1 MAADDDAEHE
11 TSPASASASSAPAT
25 RKRKR
30 PGATA
35 TDGAPAQ
42 SADDAG
48 GMCDDVLRNIFS
60 RLPARAAVACTAL
73 SKHHRRLVTGA
84 EFRRLHL
91 LLGAP
96 LPRPHVAYLATA
108 PITRRGDDRVVS
120 KFHGFHVAGAGM
132 GIGAHAPMRAL
143 TDGRYEN
150 KSYVNT
156 CNGVILLAMKK
167 KTPSR
172 SFILWNPAIADD
184 EKKLTIPEGLQ
195 DNGEY
200 YVAGLGYGRR
210 SKTYK
215 LLLCRLKCLSSKG
228 PGGCRIF
235 YRCAELVVYTLGAGA
250 GAGAGDQPRTVL
262 SGLDTK
268 IKRQSLYLDGTIY
281 LLDAEDSI
289 VFAFDVDDETVT
301 AIDLPGER
309 SITKHASSKLM
320 EMSGR
325 VCVVTKDGTHTFSVW
340 LLVAEDDHRWQRRCA
355 IGESNIYYRS
365 ITAAWDHGDALLLL
379 VDGSPYLYDITDE
392 RMTKTEMPIDVKPE
406 EAAYTLCWG
415 YKPTLVSPG
424 SIVGDE
430 EEGRRRRGRDR
441 TADIVAA
448 VRPVRERDVRRG
460 RKATLDVTCF
470 MEMLVRI
477 MRELPG
483 GMQDVIDMPL
493 LNASLNVRYR
503 YSDDE
508 D

>member
-1 MAADDDAEHE
+1 MAAVDAEEHE
-11 TSPASASASSAPAT
+11 TSPASSGPAT

-35 TDGAPAQ
+35 TDGAPAE
-42 SADDAG
+42 SADNAG
-48 GMCDDVLRNIFS
+48 GTCDDVLRNIFS
-60 RLPARAAVACTAL
+60 RLPTRAAVACTAL
-73 SKHHRRLVTGA
+73 SKHHRRLVTSA
-84 EFRRLHL
+84 EFRRLH
-91 LLGAP
+91 

-132 GIGAHAPMRAL
+132 GIGHAPMRAL
-143 TDGRYEN
+143 TNGKYKNE
-150 KSYVNT
+150 SYVNT
-156 CNGVILLAMKK
+156 CNGVILLAKKK
-167 KTPSR
+167 KTPSG

-184 EKKLTIPEGLQ
+184 EMELTILEGLQ
-195 DNGEY
+195 NK
-200 YVAGLGYGRR
+200 

-215 LLLCRLKCLSSKG
+215 LLLCRLKSLSSKV
-228 PGGCRIF
+228 PGGHRTF
-235 YRCAELVVYTLGAGA
+235 YHCAELVVYTLGAGA
-250 GAGAGDQPRTVL
+250 GEQARTVL

-301 AIDLPGER
+301 TIDLPGER
-309 SITKHASSKLM
+309 SRTKHANSKLM

-325 VCVVTKDGTHTFSVW
+325 VCVVTTDGPHTFSVW
-340 LLVAEDDHRWQRRCA
+340 LLAAEDHRWQRRCA
-355 IGESNIYYRS
+355 IGESSIYYRS
-365 ITAAWDHGDALLLL
+365 ITAVWDHGDAMLLL
-379 VDGSPYLYDITDE
+379 VDSSPYLYDITNE
-392 RMTKTEMPIDVKPE
+392 RMMETKMPIDVKPE

-424 SIVGDE
+424 SIVGDGDE
-430 EEGRRRRGRDR
+430 EDGRRCLDR
-441 TADIVAA
+441 TADILAA
-448 VRPVRERDVRRG
+448 VKPVRERDVRRG

-477 MRELPG
+477 MRKLPG

-493 LNASLNVRYR
+493 LNVRYR
-503 YSDDE
+503 CPDE